1 MKRLKQFLKHYEI
14 YQQDNTPTFQRFCWF
29 SFIIFYYFC
38 VFSLMYG
45 GEEMQNKKKI
55 FLRSDELINRSH
67 KLLFIYMRE
76 RKREMIVNVYH
87 IVGVYIIPVAP
98 FLT

>member
-1 MKRLKQFLKHYEI
+1 
-14 YQQDNTPTFQRFCWF
+14 
-29 SFIIFYYFC
+29 
-38 VFSLMYG
+38 MYG